1 MSNSPSSGNGAY
13 TALVTELRAHFNAGL
28 TRDLA
33 WRREQLNALIALLDD
48 NAPAIDAAL
57 RDDLAKP
64 AHETLLGELTLLYSE
79 TRHALSR
86 LKKWTRM
93 RRVHTPAFA
102 QPGRSWVQPEPLGV
116 VLIIGAW
123 NYPVQLSLAP
133 LIPALAAGNTAIIK
147 PSEMAPASS
156 KLIAELAPKYFDARA
171 VRVVE
176 GGKDETSA
184 LLQERFDHIVYT
196 GGGRVGRI
204 VMKAAAEHL
213 TPVTLELGGK
223 SPAVVDDSADVASAA
238 RRIIWGKCINAGQT
252 CIAPD
257 YVLVSRTQHD
267 ALIAAMET
275 SLQAMFGDDRLHSA
289 DYCRIINADHFQ
301 RLKGLLGE
309 GKVAIGGGSDEATQR
324 IEPTVLTDI
333 TVDAPV
339 MQEEIFGPILP
350 IIAVDDIEAA
360 IRTIKQGDKPL
371 AAYVFARDRQVQQ
384 RFVDEVSCG
393 SLCIND
399 TLMFMSVPDLPFGG
413 VGPSGMGQYHG
424 QAGFDRLSHLK
435 AVMRRGRFP
444 EIPVRFAPYTPF
456 KTRLLRW
463 LA

>member
-1 MSNSPSSGNGAY
+1 MSASDTAYSPM
-13 TALVTELRAHFNAGL
+13 LTELRQHFDRGL

-33 WRREQLNALIALLDD
+33 WRREQLNALITLLDD
-48 NAPAIDAAL
+48 NQAAIDAAL

-64 AHETLLGELTLLYSE
+64 AHETLLGELTLLYAE
-79 TRHALSR
+79 TKHALSR
-86 LKKWTRM
+86 LKKWSRM

-123 NYPVQLSLAP
+123 NYPIQLSLAP
-133 LIPALAAGNTAIIK
+133 LIPALAAGNAAIIK
-147 PSEMAPASS
+147 PSELAPASS
-156 KLIAELAPKYFDARA
+156 KLLAELVPKYFDARA

-176 GGKDETSA
+176 GGQHETTA
-184 LLQERFDHIVYT
+184 LLTERFDHIVYT

-223 SPAVVDDSADVASAA
+223 SPAVVDDSADIASAA
-238 RRIIWGKCINAGQT
+238 RRIIWGKCLNAGQT

-257 YVLVSRTQHD
+257 YVLVSRRRHD
-267 ALIAAMET
+267 ALIEAMQA
-275 SLQAMFGDDRLHSA
+275 SLQTMFGDDRLHSV
-289 DYCRIINADHFQ
+289 DYCRIINRHHFE
-301 RLKGLLGE
+301 RLKGLLGD
-309 GKVAIGGGSDEATQR
+309 GRVVIGGASDEATQR
-324 IEPTVLTDI
+324 IEPTVITDLTL
-333 TVDAPV
+333 DAPV
-339 MQEEIFGPILP
+339 MREEIFGPILP
-350 IIAVDDIEAA
+350 VIVVEDIEQA
-360 IRTIKQGDKPL
+360 IATIKQGDKPL

-384 RFVDEVSCG
+384 RFIDQVSCG

-424 QAGFDRLSHLK
+424 QVGFDRLSHLK

-444 EIPVRFAPYTPF
+444 EIPVRFAPYTAF